1 VSSRPR
7 PTVTIWPMESRY
19 LVQSMCSILA
29 SGGTFELDA
38 TGLSKGPRGH
48 VGTVLLLLPPPGTV
62 ELVRKESGEGHLRVW
77 ILDRNRPIASVDDD
91 LSTDAKWL
99 IDTVF
104 DRYDDPDQV
113 PAPFTPEP
121 LPLPEVETPHPPN
134 WHDRLWEIPL
144 AGLPDHQI

>member
-1 VSSRPR
+1 VNSMPR

-29 SGGTFELDA
+29 SGGTFERD
-38 TGLSKGPRGH
+38 TTELSKGPRGH
-48 VGTVLLLLPPPGTV
+48 FGTVLLFLPPPGTI

-104 DRYDDPDQV
+104 DGYDHPDQA
-113 PAPFTPEP
+113 PAPFTPEH
-121 LPLPEVETPHPPN
+121 LPQPEVETPHPPG
-134 WHDRLWEIPL
+134 WRERLWEIPA

>member
-19 LVQSMCSILA
+19 FVQSMCSILA

-48 VGTVLLLLPPPGTV
+48 VGTVLLLLPPPGTI

-77 ILDRNRPIASVDDD
+77 ILDRNRPIASVDHD